1 VATLNALL
9 ANGLLQQHQ
18 AAIRVRKTF
27 FIALSPASAGM
38 VLFENEGFHVMT
50 NFSPPTT
57 LMQLVARSRM
67 LGADRS
73 ICNWGGGNTSAKAKE
88 VDFRGHPARILWV
101 KGSGSD
107 LATVTEASF
116 TGLYLDDVL
125 PLLGRE
131 RMSDSEMV
139 EYLAHCFFEP
149 GRPRPSIETLLHGF
163 LPFAHV
169 DHTHADATN
178 YFACA
183 ADGQSHARDCFGD
196 DLIWIPYRRPGFGLA
211 REVALAV
218 RARQDAKLIILAKHG
233 LITWGETDE
242 ACYASTME
250 TIARA
255 RAFVEERIAR
265 AGRMIFG
272 GIRVTPLSTGE
283 RRQVAAHVAPI
294 LRGLISVEK
303 RQVLCFEDDHD
314 VLTFVGGQDTSR
326 LTRIGAACPDH
337 LVHTKPWPLLVDWT
351 PGQDLTTLTE
361 ALHAGIADYVEKYLH
376 YLEENAQQ
384 NLDPDATT
392 PIYRESDAV
401 ADPYPRVIL
410 IPGVGMFTTGKD
422 ATMADVAA
430 QLYHRAIAVMR
441 GAEACGGFISLSDA
455 ESYAVEYWPL
465 EQYKLTLAPPEREF
479 ARHVV
484 LVTGA
489 AGGIGSAICR
499 HLVRDGAH
507 ILATDIDLAGAEQL
521 AAYLNQQYGV
531 GRVVA
536 VKMDVTNEQSI
547 QEAFEHASLAFGGID
562 VIINNAGLAS
572 SAPITETSIAEWNR
586 NWNVLATGYFLVAR
600 EGFRLLSLQGRGG
613 NLVFVAS
620 KNALVAGKNAA
631 AYSTAKAAEVHLARC
646 LAEEGGQFGIR
657 VNTVNPDA
665 VLAGS
670 RIWDSTWR
678 EERAATYGVA
688 PDQLEEV
695 YRKRTTL
702 GVNILPEDIAQAVAF
717 FASPTRSTKSTGNIL
732 NVDGG
737 VAAAYPR

>member
-1 VATLNALL
+1 
-9 ANGLLQQHQ
+9 
-18 AAIRVRKTF
+18 
-27 FIALSPASAGM
+27 M
-38 VLFENEGFHVMT
+38 MT
-50 NFSPPTT
+50 NISTPTT
-57 LMQLVARSRM
+57 LAQLVAHSRK
-67 LGADRS
+67 LGVDRS
-73 ICNWGGGNTSAKAKE
+73 IANWGGGNTSAKADE
-88 VDFRGHPARILWV
+88 IDFRGRPARVLWV

-125 PLLGRE
+125 PLLERE

-139 EYLAHCFFEP
+139 DYLAHCFYEP

-163 LPFAHV
+163 LPFAHI

-183 ADGQSHARDCFGD
+183 AGGAALARDCFGD
-196 DLIWIPYRRPGFGLA
+196 ALIWIPYRRPGFGLS

-218 RARQDAKLIILAKHG
+218 RANPYAKLVILAKHG

-242 ACYASTME
+242 DCYASTMSTILQARDFVE
-250 TIARA
+250 ARIAHADRNVFGGPRLTPLPAEERRTIAA
-255 RAFVEERIAR
+255 
-265 AGRMIFG
+265 
-272 GIRVTPLSTGE
+272 
-283 RRQVAAHVAPI
+283 QVAPI
-294 LRGLISVEK
+294 LRGLVSAEQ
-303 RQVLCFEDDHD
+303 RQILRFEDGED
-314 VLTFVGGQDTSR
+314 VLTFAGSQDALR
-326 LTRIGAACPDH
+326 LTKIGAACPDH

-351 PGQDLTTLTE
+351 PSQDVAALTE
-361 ALHAGIADYVEKYLH
+361 ALRTGVSAYVAMYRH
-376 YLEENAQQ
+376 YLGANAHQ
-384 NLDPDATT
+384 NLDPDATA
-392 PIYRESDAV
+392 PVYRAADAP
-401 ADPYPRVIL
+401 ADPHPRVIL

-422 ATMADVAA
+422 ALMADVSA

-455 ESYAVEYWPL
+455 EGYAVEYWPL
-465 EQYKLTLAPPEREF
+465 EQYKLKLAPPEREF

-489 AGGIGSAICR
+489 AGGIGSATCR
-499 HLVRDGAH
+499 RLAQDGAH
-507 ILATDIDLAGAEQL
+507 IVATDIDLAGAEQL
-521 AAYLNQQYGV
+521 ATYLNAQFGA
-531 GRVVA
+531 GRAVA
-536 VKMDVTNEQSI
+536 VKMDVTNEESVRA
-547 QEAFEHASLAFGGID
+547 AFEQAALAFGGGD
-562 VIINNAGLAS
+562 VIVNNAGLAS
-572 SAPITETSIAEWNR
+572 SAPITETSLAEWNK
-586 NWNVLATGYFLVAR
+586 NWHVLATGYFLVAR
-600 EGFRLLSLQGRGG
+600 EGFRLMTTQARGG
-613 NLVFVAS
+613 NLVFIAS

-631 AYSTAKAAEVHLARC
+631 AYSTAKAAEAHLARC

-678 EERAATYGVA
+678 QERAATYGVA

-702 GVNILPEDIAQAVAF
+702 GVNILPEDIAEAVAF
-717 FASPTRSTKSTGNIL
+717 FASPVRSVKSTGNIL

>member
-1 VATLNALL
+1 MTSDSIPTVL
-9 ANGLLQQHQ
+9 A
-18 AAIRVRKTF
+18 
-27 FIALSPASAGM
+27 
-38 VLFENEGFHVMT
+38 
-50 NFSPPTT
+50 
-57 LMQLVARSRM
+57 QLVARSRK

-73 ICNWGGGNTSAKAKE
+73 VCNWGGGNTSAKADE
-88 VDFRGHPARILWV
+88 VDFRGRPARILWV

-116 TGLYLDDVL
+116 TGLFLDDVL
-125 PLLGRE
+125 PLLERE
-131 RMSDSEMV
+131 RMSDTEMV
-139 EYLAHCFFEP
+139 AYLAHCFYEP
-149 GRPRPSIETLLHGF
+149 GRPRPSIETFLHGF
-163 LPFAHV
+163 LPFAHI

-183 ADGQSHARDCFGD
+183 EGGEQLARDCFGD
-196 DLIWIPYRRPGFGLA
+196 ELIWIPYRRPGFGLA
-211 REVALAV
+211 REVALAL
-218 RARQDAKLIILAKHG
+218 RARPHTRLVILAKHG

-242 ACYASTME
+242 DCYASTM
-250 TIARA
+250 TTLARA
-255 RAFVEERIAR
+255 RDFVEARIAR
-265 AGRMIFG
+265 ADRTIFG
-272 GIRVTPLSTGE
+272 GPRITPLAAEE
-283 RRQVAAHVAPI
+283 RHAIAAQIAPVVRGLVSSEKHQI
-294 LRGLISVEK
+294 LR
-303 RQVLCFEDDHD
+303 FEDTED
-314 VLTFVGGQDTSR
+314 VLTYTSSQDAPR
-326 LTRIGAACPDH
+326 LSKIGAACPDH
-337 LVHTKPWPLLVDWT
+337 LVHTKPWPLLVDWM
-351 PGQDLTTLTE
+351 PEQDEAEMPE
-361 ALHAGIADYVEKYLH
+361 ALRSGVEAYLAKYRY

-384 NLDPDATT
+384 DLDPDAAT
-392 PIYRESDAV
+392 PVYRATDAA
-401 ADPYPRVIL
+401 ADPHPRVIL

-430 QLYHRAIAVMR
+430 QLFHRAIAVMR

-465 EQYKLTLAPPEREF
+465 EQYKLKQAPPEREF

-499 HLVRDGAH
+499 RVAQDGAH
-507 ILATDIDLAGAEQL
+507 IVAADIDLSGAEQL
-521 AAYLNQQYGV
+521 AAYLNQQFGA
-531 GRVVA
+531 GRALA
-536 VKMDVTNEQSI
+536 VRMDVTREESVR
-547 QEAFEHASLAFGGID
+547 EAFQQAQLSFGGLD
-562 VIINNAGLAS
+562 VIVSNAGLAS
-572 SAPITETSIAEWNR
+572 SAPITETSLAEWNK

-600 EGFRLLSLQGRGG
+600 EGFRLLSAQGRGG

-631 AYSTAKAAEVHLARC
+631 AYSTAKAAEAHLARC

-670 RIWDSTWR
+670 RIWDSAWR
-678 EERAATYGVA
+678 QERAAMYGVA

-702 GVNILPEDIAQAVAF
+702 GVNILPEDIAEVVAF
-717 FASPTRSTKSTGNIL
+717 FASPTRSIKSTGNIL